1 MSDLIFDMEADSV
14 SSKLSN
20 VDDTNLKTVAE
31 VAERI
36 IETEENIEQ
45 LENLLKQKKKN
56 LLKLTDED
64 LPAMLTEM
72 GLSAFELEDGSKI
85 SLKQTYGAHIKV
97 DNKEAA
103 FTWLRDHEFDDLIK
117 NTVSVNFGRNED
129 TKAREFVSIIEG
141 QGFSPAQKTD
151 VHPSTLK
158 AFVKERV
165 EQGEEIPME
174 LFGVFVGQRV
184 TIKRGTK

>member
-1 MSDLIFDMEADSV
+1 MNDLLNEMEADS
-14 SSKLSN
+14 SKLDT

-31 VAERI
+31 VANRI

-45 LENLLKQKKKN
+45 LEDLLKQRKKS

-85 SLKQTYGAHIKV
+85 SVKQTYGAHIKV

-103 FTWLRDHEFDDLIK
+103 FNWLRNHEFDDLIK

-129 TKAREFVSIIEG
+129 ENARTFLNLVEK
-141 QGFSPAQKTD
+141 QGYSAAQKTD

-158 AFVKERV
+158 AFVKERI
-165 EQGEEIPME
+165 EQGDEIPME
-174 LFGVFVGQRV
+174 LFGVFVGQRA
-184 TIKRGTK
+184 TIKRGSK

>member
-1 MSDLIFDMEADSV
+1 MNDLIFDMEADSV

-31 VAERI
+31 VANRI
-36 IETEENIEQ
+36 IATQEDIEQ
-45 LENLLKQKKKN
+45 LDNLLKERKKN

-85 SLKQTYGAHIKV
+85 SVKQTYGAHIKV

-103 FTWLRDHEFDDLIK
+103 FNWLREHEFDDLLK
-117 NTVSVNFGRNED
+117 NTVSVNFGRDED
-129 TKAREFVSIIEG
+129 SKAREFVDIIEG
-141 QGFSPAQKTD
+141 QGFSPAQKTE

-174 LFGVFVGQRV
+174 LFGVFVGQRA
-184 TIKRGTK
+184 TIKRGSK

>member
-1 MSDLIFDMEADSV
+1 MNDLLLDMEADSA

-31 VAERI
+31 VASRI

-45 LENLLKQKKKN
+45 LEELLKQRKKS

-72 GLSAFELEDGSKI
+72 GLSAFELADGSKI
-85 SLKQTYGAHIKV
+85 SVKQTYGAHIKV

-103 FTWLRDHEFDDLIK
+103 FNWLRDHEFDDLIK

-129 TKAREFVSIIEG
+129 NKAREFVSIVEKR
-141 QGFSPAQKTD
+141 GFSPAQKTD

-158 AFVKERV
+158 AFVKERI
-165 EQGEEIPME
+165 EQGDEIPME
-174 LFGVFVGQRV
+174 LFGVFVGQRA
-184 TIKRGTK
+184 TIKRGSK